1 MKGCKDVLI
10 LVAARIEYA
19 GNSQRCRSGR
29 ACYFDHIADMNSV
42 STRKEAADHTG
53 GIIGIGS
60 PCTGYFPPRAH
71 TPDTGNNFLSGVQ
84 VYFIVEPRTCY
95 ADRFILPLIFGGDV

>member
-1 MKGCKDVLI
+1 MNSRKDVLI
-10 LVAARIEYA
+10 LVAARIEYT

-29 ACYFDHIADMNSV
+29 ACYFDHITGMNGI
-42 STRKEAADHTG
+42 TPRKKAADHTA

-60 PCTGYFPPRAH
+60 PCAGYFPPRPH

-84 VYFIVEPRTCY
+84 VYFIIEPRTRD
-95 ADRFILPLIFGGDV
+95 ADGLILSLVFNGDV

>member
-10 LVAARIEYA
+10 LVAARIEYT
-19 GNSQRCRSGR
+19 GNSQRCASGR

-42 STRKEAADHTG
+42 PPRKEAADHTG

-60 PCTGYFPPRAH
+60 PSTGYFPPRPH
-71 TPDTGNNFLSGVQ
+71 PPDTGNNFLSGVQ
-84 VYFIVEPRTCY
+84 VYFIIEPCTGQ
-95 ADRFILPLIFGGDV
+95 ADGLILSLIFNGHV